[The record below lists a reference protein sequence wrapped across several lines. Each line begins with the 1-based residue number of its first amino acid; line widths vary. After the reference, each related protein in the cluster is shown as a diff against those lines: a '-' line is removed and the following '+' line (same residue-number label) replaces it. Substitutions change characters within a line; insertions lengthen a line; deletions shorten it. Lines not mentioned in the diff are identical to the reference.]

1 MPVTFAF
8 WMLAISPILFL
19 VLCMTVFRMSGAKAG
34 ILTWIVAQLIAFF
47 AFGAR
52 LDILQY
58 ANFKAFFLAL
68 DVMLIIWGAMYLFQ
82 VTQSAG
88 SIQKIGSFLSEFSN
102 SKAYLGIFLGWLF
115 PSFLQGMG
123 GFGVPIAVSAPLLV
137 SAGFSPILSVILA
150 SIGHGWGVSFGS
162 MGTSVRT
169 MEAVTGLPIDAFAP
183 ASAILLGITA
193 ILSGLVV
200 VFLAGGKKEFVRAL
214 PLTLLCGLILSA
226 GQYAIARTD
235 FWIMAVTLPSLIS
248 LAVGIFLVGTLTQH
262 SRKWLKEVDHH
273 RWNEILFA
281 LAPYALLVLLILFF
295 NFFIPLRTLLE
306 PLGIQLPFPSMS
318 TDLGYQTPAEW
329 SKRINFSL
337 HPGTILILTGIVSFM
352 AFDKKGSMQQ
362 ITQKELAK
370 TTLRSTRS
378 TCIAIFSLVGA
389 AVTMQHAG
397 MISLLAEG
405 ISTIFSRHIY
415 PLVAPFIGALGAF
428 ITGSNNNSNVLF
440 AALQLQT
447 AELLRLPP
455 AWILAAQT
463 TGAALGSIMAPAKV
477 ILGCNTVGLEGK
489 EGQVIS
495 RLILICLAIIFTIGL
510 FTLAFTR

>member
-8 WMLAISPILFL
+8 WMLAFSPILFL
-19 VLCMTVFRMSGAKAG
+19 VLCMTFFHMSGAKAG
-34 ILTWIVAQLIAFF
+34 ILTWISAQLVAFF
-47 AFGAR
+47 GFGAR
-52 LDILQY
+52 LNILLN

-88 SIQKIGSFLSEFSN
+88 SIQQIGSFLSGFSK
-102 SKAYLGIFLGWLF
+102 SKAYLAIFLGWLF

-123 GFGVPIAVSAPLLV
+123 GFGVPIAVAAPLLV
-137 SAGFSPILSVILA
+137 SVGFSPILSVFLA

-162 MGTSVRT
+162 MGTSIRT
-169 MEAVTGLPIDAFAP
+169 VEAVTGLPIDAFAP
-183 ASAILLGITA
+183 ASAILLGIAA

-200 VFLAGGKKEFVRAL
+200 VFVAGGKKEFVPAL
-214 PLTLLCGLILSA
+214 PLTFFCGLILFV
-226 GQYAIARTD
+226 GQYVIAKTD
-235 FWIMAVTLPSLIS
+235 FWIMAVTLPSLLS
-248 LAVGIFLVGTLTQH
+248 LAVGIILVGTLSPH
-262 SRKWLKEVDHH
+262 SRKWLKEMDRK

-295 NFFIPLRTLLE
+295 NFFLPLRTLLK
-306 PLGIQLPFPSMS
+306 PLNIQLPFPSMS

-329 SKRINFSL
+329 SKGINFFL
-337 HPGTILILTGIVSFM
+337 HPGTILILTGFISFTV
-352 AFDKKGSMQQ
+352 FEKKGRLQQ
-362 ITQKELAK
+362 NTQKDLARI
-370 TTLRSTRS
+370 TLHSTRS
-378 TCIAIFSLVGA
+378 TSIAIFSLVGA

-405 ISTIFSRHIY
+405 ISSIFSRNIY

-440 AALQLQT
+440 AALQLKT

-477 ILGCNTVGLEGK
+477 ILGCNTVGMEGK

-495 RLILICLAIIFTIGL
+495 RLILICMAIIFTIGL
-510 FTLAFTR
+510 FTLGFTR